1 MKDAAEVAA
10 AVANARAMCKTNTTL
25 KLLTDWSRNSSLKGT
40 KPSAPMLKD
49 EVKRRSP
56 LPGAITG
63 ACRRA

>member
-25 KLLTDWSRNSSLKGT
+25 PKLLTDWPKKGSLKGT

-49 EVKRRSP
+49 EN
-56 LPGAITG
+56 
-63 ACRRA
+63 